1 MIVLDWR
8 VDLRD
13 VAEALREVQRKAP
26 LTKLPWTAHYK
37 YCIKQLF
44 LHVIYIYIYIAEQIM
59 ASKKTLKKRDTPLKT
74 APAPVVSLQSQ
85 ISNFLILVAGNIV
98 MMAIGTLAIYNYDN
112 PAPIKQVPILCPPIH
127 YQF

>member
-1 MIVLDWR
+1 MHVLDWR

-13 VAEALREVQRKAP
+13 VAEALREVLRKAP

-44 LHVIYIYIYIAEQIM
+44 LHILYIYIAEQSM

-85 ISNFLILVAGNIV
+85 ISNFFILVAGNIV

-112 PAPIKQVPILCPPIH
+112 PAPIKQVPILCPPI
-127 YQF
+127 YCQF